1 MRITSLA
8 TLSAALLITSPAA
21 ATIKEQAETASP
33 QAAQVAEAKTPD
45 SGKKICRRL
54 VVSGTRMA
62 DRVCLTK
69 DEWKKV
75 EEEK

>member
-1 MRITSLA
+1 MRVIPLA
-8 TLSAALLITSPAA
+8 ILSAALLITLPAA
-21 ATIKEQAETASP
+21 ARTNAQAETAPP
-33 QAAQVAEAKTPD
+33 QAGKSADAD
-45 SGKKICRRL
+45 KKICKRL

-75 EEEK
+75 DEEK